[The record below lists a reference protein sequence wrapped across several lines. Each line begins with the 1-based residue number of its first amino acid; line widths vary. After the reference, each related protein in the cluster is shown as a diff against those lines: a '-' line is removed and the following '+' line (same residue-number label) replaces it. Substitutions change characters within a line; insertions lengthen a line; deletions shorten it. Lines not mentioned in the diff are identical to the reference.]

1 MAQTTI
7 ELRTILNSPYFE
19 VFDFDYEFYSKSQIL
34 KENFE
39 KKFLQN
45 YYFNE
50 INSETVHRWKWM
62 LKNKL
67 DLIMPY
73 YKQLYETELRC
84 KNIDFMLNKD
94 YEETFEREVTSD
106 SQAENISGSTTTG
119 KTLSKGSSLNNGLS
133 SVSLENKS
141 LTNVSENTD
150 NGSNTSNSKSVGNDK
165 QKEINK
171 LIGKGNI
178 GTTSS
183 GQLLESWR
191 NVLINIDQQIIDE
204 LFELFI
210 TVY

>member
-1 MAQTTI
+1 MAKTTM

-19 VFDFDYEFYSKSQIL
+19 VFDFDYEFYSKSTIL

-67 DLIMPY
+67 DIIMPY

-94 YEETFEREVTSD
+94 YEETFEREVVSD
-106 SQAENISGSTTTG
+106 SKAENTTGSTTAG
-119 KTLSKGSSLNNGLS
+119 KTMSKGSSLNNGLS

-150 NGSNTSNSKSVGNDK
+150 NGSNNSNSKSIGSDK

-183 GQLLESWR
+183 GQLLDSWR
-191 NVLINIDQQIIDE
+191 SVLINIDQMIIYE

-210 TVY
+210 TIF

>member
-106 SQAENISGSTTTG
+106 SKAENISNSNTKGTAM
-119 KTLSKGSSLNNGLS
+119 SKGSSLNNGLS

-141 LTNVSENTD
+141 LTNINENID

>member
-7 ELRTILNSPYFE
+7 ELRTIQNSPYFE
-19 VFDFDYEFYSKSQIL
+19 VFDFDYEFYSNSQIL
-34 KENFE
+34 KQNFE
-39 KKFLQN
+39 KKFIQN

-67 DLIMPY
+67 DIIMPY
-73 YKQLYETELRC
+73 YKQLYETELRS

-94 YEETFEREVTSD
+94 YEEVFEREVTSD
-106 SQAENISGSTTTG
+106 SQAENISNSNTKGTAM
-119 KTLSKGSSLNNGLS
+119 SKGSSLNNGLS

-141 LTNVSENTD
+141 LTNISENTD

-191 NVLINIDQQIIDE
+191 NVLINIDQLILDE
-204 LFELFI
+204 LFDLFI

>member
-106 SQAENISGSTTTG
+106 SQAENISNSNTKGTAM
-119 KTLSKGSSLNNGLS
+119 SKGSSLNNGLS

-141 LTNVSENTD
+141 LTNINENTD

>member
-7 ELRTILNSPYFE
+7 ELRTIQNSPYFE
-19 VFDFDYEFYSKSQIL
+19 VFDFDYVFYSNSQIL
-34 KENFE
+34 KQNFE
-39 KKFLQN
+39 KKFIQN

-67 DLIMPY
+67 DIIMPY
-73 YKQLYETELRC
+73 YKQLYETELRS

-106 SQAENISGSTTTG
+106 SKAENISGSTTSG

-133 SVSLENKS
+133 NVSLENKS

-150 NGSNTSNSKSVGNDK
+150 NGSNSSNSKSIGNDK

-191 NVLINIDQQIIDE
+191 SVLINIDQLILDE

>member
-106 SQAENISGSTTTG
+106 SQAENISGSTTAG
-119 KTLSKGSSLNNGLS
+119 KTLSKGSTLNNGLS